1 MMSVEK
7 TLDSNN
13 ITRIND
19 NDRQFVFI
27 GTAHVSPKSAEEV
40 KRILITIDS
49 LMAEEIIRL

>member
-40 KRILITIDS
+40 KFLKRNVPILFV
-49 LMAEEIIRL
+49 